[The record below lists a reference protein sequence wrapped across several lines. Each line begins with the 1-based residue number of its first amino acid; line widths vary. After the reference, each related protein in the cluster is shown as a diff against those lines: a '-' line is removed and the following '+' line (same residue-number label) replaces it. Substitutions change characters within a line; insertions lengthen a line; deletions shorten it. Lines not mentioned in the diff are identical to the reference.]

1 MEYIEREALLRHLND
16 IWLTATPTDAMP
28 DDDRQL
34 AIVRCM
40 GLDDAMDAVKDA
52 PAADVVP
59 VRHGRWVVSRTD
71 YSWNSAEFPTHC
83 KCDQCGREIPYLDRD
98 AYCPT
103 CGAKM
108 DKDGDGDV

>member
-1 MEYIEREALLRHLND
+1 MEYIEREAA
-16 IWLTATPTDAMP
+16 IKAIESVP
-28 DDDRQL
+28 DGNWRSIRYAKEVK
-34 AIVRCM
+34 AI
-40 GLDDAMDAVKDA
+40 

-83 KCDQCGREIPYLDRD
+83 KCNQCGREIPYLDRD

-103 CGAKM
+103 CGARM
-108 DKDGDGDV
+108 DGDGDV